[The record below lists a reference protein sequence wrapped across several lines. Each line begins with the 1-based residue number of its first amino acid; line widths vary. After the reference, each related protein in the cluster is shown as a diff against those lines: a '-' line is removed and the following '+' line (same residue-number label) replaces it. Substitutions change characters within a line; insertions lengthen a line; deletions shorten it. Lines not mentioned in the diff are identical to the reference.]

1 MIKSKEQRNQNHP
14 LSSFAINKHIAPV
27 HFDYSK
33 KMVDAVFDTS
43 NNVILGNE
51 HTSVI
56 LTSQSKNV
64 ERAKTGLAKESRPT

>member
-33 KMVDAVFDTS
+33 KINGRCRF
-43 NNVILGNE
+43 
-51 HTSVI
+51 
-56 LTSQSKNV
+56 
-64 ERAKTGLAKESRPT
+64 